1 MPNKILYDAT
11 PTMAALILGAAT
23 APTAKGLAN
32 NGKKLANEFDNAAGL
47 NQYGV
52 AELYVR
58 GASAFTAG
66 GYVELYLIPAAD
78 GTNYSDGSD
87 SVAPPLSCLAGN
99 FPVLAVSTQ
108 QRLTLWGLVLPP
120 LKFKFLIINK
130 TGQAFTG
137 TDDENILKF
146 GAYSDE
152 VQ

>member
-1 MPNKILYDAT
+1 MPNKILYDST
-11 PTMAALILGAAT
+11 PTMAALILGAAVT
-23 APTAKGLAN
+23 PTAKALAN
-32 NGKKLANEFDNAAGL
+32 DGKKLGDEFNNATGL

-66 GYVELYLIPAAD
+66 GYVELYLIPSAD

-87 SVAPPLSCLAGN
+87 SVAPPASTLAGV
-99 FPVLAVSTQ
+99 FPVLAVTTQ

-130 TGQAFTG
+130 TGQAFTN

-146 GAYSDE
+146 GAYNDE